1 MAEKQIP
8 HGRAVQSSRRGLPAV
23 SAVTQR
29 EGLWGSSLDMGR
41 ISKQE
46 VGYPHICVSQKRS
59 YVETGTSQMCLLTE
73 MRSWSSDYSCHTCR
87 INEVKWTEWK
97 THVSF
102 LNEDPGPIRRTGT
115 IAGRWC
121 GTLFCGSYDFM

>member
-23 SAVTQR
+23 SAVTKG
-29 EGLWGSSLDMGR
+29 EVFKMGG

-46 VGYPHICVSQKRS
+46 VGHPHICVSQKRS
-59 YVETGTSQMCLLTE
+59 YVETGTSQMYLLTK
-73 MRSWSSDYSCHTCR
+73 MRSWSSDYNCHTCR

-115 IAGRWC
+115 IAGRCC